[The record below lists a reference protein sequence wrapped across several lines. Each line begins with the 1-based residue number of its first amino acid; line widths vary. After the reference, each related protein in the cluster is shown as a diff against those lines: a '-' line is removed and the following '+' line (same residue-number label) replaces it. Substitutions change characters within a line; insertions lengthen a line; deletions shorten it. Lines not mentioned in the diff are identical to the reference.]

1 MIRYL
6 RYNWLSVRLLRFL
19 SVLSLDVRL
28 QLASGRNDLFTDET
42 HQPAIHFIQSSSLQS
57 AHQSCVQ
64 VLVSN
69 VHKQLTITTTVVAKT
84 INTKT
89 PSRGNQIIG

>member
-6 RYNWLSVRLLRFL
+6 RYNWLSVRLLRLL

-28 QLASGRNDLFTDET
+28 QLASGRNNLLTDET

-64 VLVSN
+64 VLVSFKVMCTN
-69 VHKQLTITTTVVAKT
+69 
-84 INTKT
+84 
-89 PSRGNQIIG
+89 S